1 MSICKPTPKS
11 QPPRWI
17 RAIRPAVKPAKSAAS
32 HPAVEPGSAGG
43 GTRLSF
49 TSCSAAVTSPL
60 PEYSK
65 VSVS

>member
-17 RAIRPAVKPAKSAAS
+17 SAMLPAVKPAKSAVWQ
-32 HPAVEPGSAGG
+32 PAVELGSGVG
-43 GTRLSF
+43 GTWLSF
-49 TSCSAAVTSPL
+49 TSCSFAVTSPL